1 MSMPAL
7 PPVQTAGRS
16 SDVDYVTF
24 CTIENIILERAA
36 NGV

>member
-1 MSMPAL
+1 MSMTAL
-7 PPVQTAGRS
+7 LPIQTTSRS
-16 SDVDYVTF
+16 SDVDCVTF